1 MNESDHVHYCDECNH
16 WYLCKQVEFRC
27 ELNSN
32 SVTNHKKHI
41 TSMAEYI
48 KPLFWK
54 D

>member
-1 MNESDHVHYCDECNH
+1 MSTIVMSVIIGIYV
-16 WYLCKQVEFRC
+16 KQVEFRC

-32 SVTNHKKHI
+32 SVTNHQKHI